1 MENILDG
8 GRKAVKRVNATVS
21 HKTARLQIHKLKKA
35 QNSTLT
41 LNGIFQ
47 LFRTTPSMFYVLNL

>member
-1 MENILDG
+1 MEKILDG

-47 LFRTTPSMFYVLNL
+47 LFRTTPSMF